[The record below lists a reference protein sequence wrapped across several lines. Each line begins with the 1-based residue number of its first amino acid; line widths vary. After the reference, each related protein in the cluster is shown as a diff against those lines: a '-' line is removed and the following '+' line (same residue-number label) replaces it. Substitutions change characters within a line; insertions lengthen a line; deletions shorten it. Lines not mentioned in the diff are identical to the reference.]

1 MADLELHRR
10 MKKPNIN
17 NTALCLLKNCCG
29 EVAQFIVQNMFGNP
43 MSWDS
48 SLDPV
53 SRAIQEMKSH
63 YFAVLWGDKITF

>member
-1 MADLELHRR
+1 

-17 NTALCLLKNCCG
+17 NLALCLLKKGEVAFFKKSFG
-29 EVAQFIVQNMFGNP
+29 EVAQFIVQNMLGNP
-43 MSWDS
+43 VSWDS

-63 YFAVLWGDKITF
+63 YFAVLCCDKITF